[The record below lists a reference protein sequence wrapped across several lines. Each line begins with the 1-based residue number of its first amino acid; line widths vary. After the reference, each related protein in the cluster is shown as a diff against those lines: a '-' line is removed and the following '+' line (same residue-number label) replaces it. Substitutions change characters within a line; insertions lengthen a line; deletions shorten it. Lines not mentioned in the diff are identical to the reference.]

1 MNSNENTSSA
11 DNVAQFQSTP
21 PATDFPAWYP
31 KLLESISDRL
41 SRGQR
46 QASMAVNQELI
57 STYWHIGRDILDRQ
71 SEQGWGTKVIDRLS
85 SDLKD
90 RNPGIKGFS
99 PRNLK
104 YMRSFAEVWS
114 SEAIVQQPVAQL
126 PWGHN
131 LVLLDKLTDE
141 STRLWYARMALSEG
155 WSRNHLVRQIET
167 CLHERSGQATTNFD
181 TVLPSST
188 SFILQNATKDPYVFD
203 FLELT
208 EAHNER
214 ELEAQLLQHV
224 ERFLL
229 ELGRGFAFVGRQ
241 LRLDVAGDEFF
252 PDLLFYNFI
261 LRRFV
266 VVELKTGKFE
276 PGYLGQLG
284 MYMSAVDD
292 LLAQAGDE
300 PTIGLL
306 LCKSKNSVVADYAL
320 RGFSSPIGVAE
331 WATELKDSLPENISR
346 SLPSIDELEAELA
359 SAETTVPDDSSF
371 RN

>member
-1 MNSNENTSSA
+1 MNSNENTSSS
-11 DNVAQFQSTP
+11 DDVVQFGSTP
-21 PATDFPAWYP
+21 PAADLPTWYP
-31 KLLESISDRL
+31 KLLESVSDRV
-41 SRGQR
+41 SQGQR
-46 QASMAVNQELI
+46 RASLAVNQELV
-57 STYWHIGRDILDRQ
+57 STYWNVGHDILERQ
-71 SEQGWGTKVIDRLS
+71 TEQGWGSKVIDRLS
-85 SDLKD
+85 ADLRD
-90 RNPGIKGFS
+90 RFPGIRGFS

-104 YMRSFAEVWS
+104 YMRAFADTWAVT
-114 SEAIVQQPVAQL
+114 AIVQSPLAQL
-126 PWGHN
+126 PWYHHIA
-131 LVLLDKLTDE
+131 LLEKLDDE
-141 STRLWYARMALSEG
+141 STQLWYALMAVSEG

-167 CLHERSGQATTNFD
+167 GLHERSGQAASNFD

-188 SFILQNATKDPYVFD
+188 SFIVQNATKDPYVFD

-241 LRLDVAGDEFF
+241 LRLDIAGDEFF

-292 LLAQAGDE
+292 LLAQPGDE

-306 LCKSKNSVVADYAL
+306 LCKSKNSVVAEYAL

-331 WATELKDSLPENISR
+331 WATALKDSLPESISR

-359 SAETTVPDDSSF
+359 SPETTAPDDSSL
-371 RN
+371 RD

>member
-1 MNSNENTSSA
+1 MNLNENSSTSDDVVRLS
-11 DNVAQFQSTP
+11 NTP
-21 PATDFPAWYP
+21 PAAGLPSWYP
-31 KLLESISDRL
+31 KLLDSVSNRL
-41 SRGQR
+41 SDGQR
-46 QASMAVNQELI
+46 RANLAANQELV
-57 STYWHIGRDILDRQ
+57 STYWNVGHDNLERQ
-71 SEQGWGTKVIDRLS
+71 TEQGWGSKVIDRLS
-85 SDLKD
+85 ADLRD
-90 RNPGIKGFS
+90 CFPGIKGFS
-99 PRNLK
+99 PRILK
-104 YMRSFAEVWS
+104 YMRSFADTWT
-114 SEAIVQQPVAQL
+114 ATANVQSPLAQL

-131 LVLLDKLTDE
+131 LVLLDKLGDE

-167 CLHERSGQATTNFD
+167 RLYERSGQATTNFD
-181 TVLPSST
+181 MVLPSST
-188 SFILQNATKDPYVFD
+188 SFILKNATKDPYVFD

-214 ELEAQLLQHV
+214 ELETQLLQHV

-292 LLAQAGDE
+292 LLAQPGDE

-306 LCKSKNSVVADYAL
+306 LCKNKNSVVAEYAL

-331 WATELKDSLPENISR
+331 WATELKDSPPENISR

-359 SAETTVPDDSSF
+359 STETTASDDSSLQD
-371 RN
+371 